1 MSRKINRRRFLKAGA
16 AAGAGYWL
24 LGGITESR
32 ASRQNGPMERLNIA
46 VIGAGGQGGGN
57 LGNVARTENIVALC
71 DVDEARARG
80 GFNAHPKAPKYAD
93 YRVML
98 EKQKDIEAVVVSTA
112 DHTHAFASIAAMRMG
127 KHCYCEKPLT

>member
-1 MSRKINRRRFLKAGA
+1 MSGKMNRRQVLQASA

-24 LGGITESR
+24 LGGATESR
-32 ASRQNGPMERLNIA
+32 AARQNQPMNRLNIA

-57 LGNVARTENIVALC
+57 LNNVATGENIVALC
-71 DVDEARARG
+71 DVDSNRAAAAFKR
-80 GFNAHPKAPKYAD
+80 FEKVPKYQD

-98 EKQKDIEAVVVSTA
+98 EKQRDIEAVVVSTA

-127 KHCYCEKPLT
+127 KHCY